1 MLPLLLSSCGLF
13 MLYKT
18 TTTQSCALQR
28 NDLARRYLK
37 LDDGYMMLDVGV
49 GTGGALCTVLI
60 DRVQQ
65 FKSCWDWYW
74 CCVCQHWENIHLG
87 FTFIWDVHNGKQK
100 ILNLA
105 MKLGATLVS
114 DGHFVDTVY
123 FSAFFSLLSNPVK
136 AMQLLSAFVK
146 ENCAKVYITKIY
158 APFFLPYL
166 NPLLKYATN
175 NK

>member
-1 MLPLLLSSCGLF
+1 
-13 MLYKT
+13 
-18 TTTQSCALQR
+18 
-28 NDLARRYLK
+28 
-37 LDDGYMMLDVGV
+37 
-49 GTGGALCTVLI
+49 
-60 DRVQQ
+60 
-65 FKSCWDWYW
+65 
-74 CCVCQHWENIHLG
+74 
-87 FTFIWDVHNGKQK
+87 
-100 ILNLA
+100 